1 MSDQSPVMP
10 QRVTLT
16 DIDVPFW
23 RVVWIVLKWGLA
35 SIPAVIIYIIALAI
49 VGAISGGILS
59 AITGH
64 IGGAR
69 I

>member
-23 RVVWIVLKWGLA
+23 RVVWIVLK
-35 SIPAVIIYIIALAI
+35 
-49 VGAISGGILS
+49 
-59 AITGH
+59 
-64 IGGAR
+64 
-69 I
+69 